1 MAAEYDSQSLGISK
15 ILSCFFSCNALMKIY
30 HNKGVFALY
39 FWKKTVDFPKKI
51 YENLWRKFFAKMHP
65 YNLSMSSAPTNN
77 VVFNQGLRQSHTKPI
92 TKNWCRGWGTNLFKF
107 SKFAENFIKEWRYR
121 ISSVLR
127 LILF

>member
-1 MAAEYDSQSLGISK
+1 MAAEYDSQSLVISK

-92 TKNWCRGWGTNLFKF
+92 TKIDVGVEGQNYSNFQNLQKILLK
-107 SKFAENFIKEWRYR
+107 SGDIG
-121 ISSVLR
+121 SVL
-127 LILF
+127 FYV